1 MTVAILRNR
10 LFEVTYFVIVFV
22 ICVCTHVHV
31 YVCIVHTAY
40 ENALLFSL
48 EY

>member
-1 MTVAILRNR
+1 MTVARLRNR
-10 LFEVTYFVIVFV
+10 LFEVYFVIVFV
-22 ICVCTHVHV
+22 LCVCTHVHV
-31 YVCIVHTAY
+31 YVCTVHTAY